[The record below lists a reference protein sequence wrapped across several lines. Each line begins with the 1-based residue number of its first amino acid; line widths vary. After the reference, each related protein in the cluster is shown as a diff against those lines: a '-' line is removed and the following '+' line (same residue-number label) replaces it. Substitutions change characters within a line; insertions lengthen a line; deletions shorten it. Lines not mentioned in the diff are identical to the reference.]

1 MMMVWPP
8 PPTTRS
14 TLMCPKVVT
23 GAGKQ
28 ALKSLS
34 KEQVAPY
41 LVTGGQGSTYG
52 SSPACSRPNH
62 PPSP

>member
-1 MMMVWPP
+1 MMVCPP
-8 PPTTRS
+8 PATTFS
-14 TLMCPKVVT
+14 TRRCDNVET
-23 GAGKQ
+23 TAGRQ

-41 LVTGGQGSTYG
+41 LVTGGHGSTYG
-52 SSPACSRPNH
+52 SLEARSSPSQ